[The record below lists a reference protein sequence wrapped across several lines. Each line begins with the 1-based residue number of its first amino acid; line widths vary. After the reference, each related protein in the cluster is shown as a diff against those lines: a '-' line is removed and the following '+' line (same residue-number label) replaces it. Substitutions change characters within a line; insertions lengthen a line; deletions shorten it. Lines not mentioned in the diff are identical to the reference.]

1 MSTEVNRRIRLRSR
15 PEGRIDDSTFELVE
29 ESVPEPAAGQAL
41 VRNLYLS
48 VDPTNRVWIREE
60 PSYLPPVGIG
70 DVMRSGGIGRVVASN
85 NDSFPEGSLVTG
97 LLGWQDYVLV
107 GEGEPTLA
115 MPLPSDLDAPL
126 EALVGMLGLTGV
138 TAYYGIEEIG
148 KPKEGETVVVSAA
161 AGAVGTIAGQLA
173 KRRGARVVGIAGG
186 ADKCAW
192 LVDELGFDAAVDRHD
207 PRWKELLAEACPD
220 GVDVDFENVGGEIMD
235 AVFGM
240 LNLHARVAL
249 CGMISQ
255 YNATEPPRGPANFQR
270 LLMNRVL
277 VQGFIILD
285 YLPHFPEATAK
296 LAQWA
301 AEGKLEHRG
310 TVVEGLEKAPEAVN
324 MLFEG
329 ENVGKLMVRIADD
342 AALETGSV
350 AGAAA
355 DA

>member
-1 MSTEVNRRIRLRSR
+1 MSTDVNRRIRLRSR
-15 PEGRIDDSTFELVE
+15 PQGRIDDSTFELVE
-29 ESVPEPAAGQAL
+29 EAVPEPGAGQAL
-41 VRNLYLS
+41 VRNLYIS

-70 DVMRSGGIGRVVASN
+70 DVMRSGGIGRVVASS
-85 NDSFPEGSLVTG
+85 NDGFPEGSLVTG

-107 GEGEPTLA
+107 GEGQPTLA
-115 MPLPSDLDAPL
+115 MPLPPGLDVPL
-126 EALVGMLGLTGV
+126 ESLVGLLGITGLT
-138 TAYYGIEEIG
+138 AYFGIEDIG

-161 AGAVGTIAGQLA
+161 AGAVGSVAGQLA
-173 KRRGARVVGIAGG
+173 KLRGARAVGIAGG
-186 ADKCAW
+186 PDKCSW

-207 PRWKELLAEACPD
+207 SRWRELLAEACPD
-220 GVDVDFENVGGEIMD
+220 GVDVDFENVGGEIME

-240 LNLHARVAL
+240 LNLHSRVVL

-255 YNATEPPRGPANFQR
+255 YNEKELPRGPANFPR
-270 LLMNRVL
+270 LLMNRVKL
-277 VQGFIILD
+277 QGFIVMD
-285 YLPHFPEATAK
+285 YLPQYAEATAV

-301 AEGKLEHRG
+301 AEGKIKHRD

-329 ENVGKLMVRIADD
+329 ENYGKLMVRVADD
-342 AALETGSV
+342 PVLETRSV

>member
-1 MSTEVNRRIRLRSR
+1 
-15 PEGRIDDSTFELVE
+15 
-29 ESVPEPAAGQAL
+29 
-41 VRNLYLS
+41 
-48 VDPTNRVWIREE
+48 
-60 PSYLPPVGIG
+60 
-70 DVMRSGGIGRVVASN
+70 
-85 NDSFPEGSLVTG
+85 
-97 LLGWQDYVLV
+97 VLA
-107 GEGEPTLA
+107 GEGESTLA
-115 MPLPSDLDAPL
+115 MPLPDIDAPL
-126 EALVGMLGLTGV
+126 EMLVGLLGLTGV

-161 AGAVGTIAGQLA
+161 AGAVGSVAGQLA
-173 KRRGARVVGIAGG
+173 KLRGARVVGIAGG

-207 PRWKELLAEACPD
+207 PRWKDLLTEACPD

-235 AVFGM
+235 HVFGM

-255 YNATEPPRGPANFQR
+255 YNATEPPPGPYNFPR
-270 LLMNRVL
+270 LLANRVL
-277 VQGFIILD
+277 VQGFIIID

-301 AEGKLEHRG
+301 AEGKLKHRD
-310 TVVEGLEKAPEAVN
+310 TVVEGLENAPEAVN

-329 ENVGKLMVRIADD
+329 ENVGKLMVKVADD
-342 AALETGSV
+342 AELETRSV
-350 AGAAA
+350 AGATA